1 MSAMLITG
9 LIVSSVP
16 VLAFAEQ
23 GKEEIAAA
31 ASNTQEKDTKNDSG
45 TDAENGY
52 GTGTEIKT
60 DSGTEADS
68 DTKADVKI
76 DTESGT
82 KTDTDAA
89 ADTKTETGT
98 DTHVDA
104 DTATEDS
111 TATKTESD
119 TKSETKTEAESNS
132 EAKAEPEAV
141 GKVTEEKND
150 ESQAGEIEKPEQ
162 GDAEKAAEEA
172 SKEAQSEE
180 KSEEAEEELPETE
193 LLPEEIPEEL
203 LTDIELA
210 TASNAVKST
219 EESMEEQL
227 LGTWAVDDYT
237 SLKFD
242 EDGQGS
248 MLLPESEYAF
258 RYVLE
263 NDRLTLHFASSR
275 AKDVSYIVSV
285 YDDSMKL
292 TGGRETINQE
302 MILERIE

>member
-82 KTDTDAA
+82 KTDSATDE
-89 ADTKTETGT
+89 KTETGT

-132 EAKAEPEAV
+132 EAKTEPEAA

-227 LGTWAVDDYT
+227 LGTWTVDDYT

-248 MLLPESEYAF
+248 MLLPETEYAF

-263 NDRLTLHFASSR
+263 DDRLTLHFASSR

-302 MILERIE
+302 MILERTE